1 MGSRP
6 LLGLIEEIKKIS
18 TTIERIKIKTKLMTT
33 PPTLIRLFSSAVF
46 REMAR
51 TGKSK
56 TVAEIVRETGLESK
70 IKLSESVKKVFDVAF
85 QILKKRGQR
94 HEYIYK
100 NAITRKILLG
110 KHSLRTASML
120 SEFRIGTSKADLV
133 ILNGTAA
140 VYEIKSERDS
150 LDRLSG
156 QLRDYRRVFAKINV
170 ITDESHL
177 KPILDRTPPET
188 GVLTLDDRG
197 CICIIRE
204 GKKTFDD
211 IDPESVLDAITVRE
225 AQAILQ
231 CAGRDVPDVP
241 NTLIRAHLRDLFVD
255 LEPEWL
261 CQAMANVLRE
271 SRSQA
276 RLADYVNAVPD
287 ALKAMAVSISLP
299 KKNRLRLLSV
309 LSRDVQF

>member
-1 MGSRP
+1 
-6 LLGLIEEIKKIS
+6 
-18 TTIERIKIKTKLMTT
+18 
-33 PPTLIRLFSSAVF
+33 
-46 REMAR
+46 MAQ

-70 IKLSESVKKVFDVAF
+70 IKSSESVKKVFDVAF

-177 KPILDRTPPET
+177 KPILDRTPHET
-188 GVLTLDDRG
+188 GVLILDDRG
-197 CICIIRE
+197 CICTVRE
-204 GKKTFDD
+204 GKETFDD

-225 AQAILQ
+225 AQDILRG
-231 CAGRDVPDVP
+231 AGREVPDVP
-241 NTLIRAHLRDLFVD
+241 NTLMRARLRDLFVD

-261 CQAMANVLRE
+261 HRE
-271 SRSQA
+271 MVQTLKASRSQA
-276 RLADYVNAVPD
+276 RLAGYVNAVPD
-287 ALKAMAVSISLP
+287 ALKAMALSISLP
-299 KKNRLRLLSV
+299 KKNRLRLLDALEMT
-309 LSRDVQF
+309 LSFG